1 MTVHA
6 YIHAGAKLTRARFYL
21 ARSTQ
26 VASRMYHPPN
36 HHHLFNS
43 IQIQTQG
50 CESGITEATV
60 ACGANFARIVAS
72 PVERFMRRLTMR
84 LVVGERGQ
92 ERANES
98 KLTAAAHGHSK
109 QSGER
114 HLLDSQSLLDH
125 SNGDQN
131 KSRTKIIDM
140 IQSSQQVFFRQLTT
154 RVCVCFA
161 MLYGTVICSVF
172 MSLLELFTP
181 LKNHGRRNDGRSGAL
196 YRR

>member
-1 MTVHA
+1 M
-6 YIHAGAKLTRARFYL
+6 LTFSWAQTY
-21 ARSTQ
+21 ARSNLSGKKNPQ

-60 ACGANFARIVAS
+60 GCGANFVRIVTS
-72 PVERFMRRLTMR
+72 PVERFMRLTVR

-125 SNGDQN
+125 L
-131 KSRTKIIDM
+131 TILTAIKIN
-140 IQSSQQVFFRQLTT
+140 RERKL
-154 RVCVCFA
+154 
-161 MLYGTVICSVF
+161 
-172 MSLLELFTP
+172 
-181 LKNHGRRNDGRSGAL
+181 
-196 YRR
+196 